1 MSWEHISNPL
11 VVTLKFPVKTRC
23 KLQEQ
28 LIIDNN
34 HYFFLCRHGHASW
47 MSMFLKMC
55 LNSKRCSVP
64 RKELASEM
72 VLCHHLPHLSL
83 CVCLCVCLSVS
94 VLPLSLFVCVYVSV
108 CLSICIYL
116 WLSLFSLSLCVCLCV
131 LVCLC
136 LSVSD
141 LCLSLPELSLTIHSL
156 SVEETVTFSPLYQ
169 SSLEITYHSML
180 TSGNGDAGSQDVKR
194 KSNIDW
200 HCRSVSV
207 KKEHQRY
214 TEFIVLDPTVRR
226 Q

>member
-11 VVTLKFPVKTRC
+11 VTLKFPIKTRC

-34 HYFFLCRHGHASW
+34 HYLFLCRHGHASW
-47 MSMFLKMC
+47 TSMFLKMC
-55 LNSKRCSVP
+55 LNSKGCSVP

-72 VLCHHLPHLSL
+72 VLRHHHPHLSL
-83 CVCLCVCLSVS
+83 CVCLCV
-94 VLPLSLFVCVYVSV
+94 FVC
-108 CLSICIYL
+108 
-116 WLSLFSLSLCVCLCV
+116 LSLFSLSVSLCMSMCA
-131 LVCLC
+131 C
-136 LSVSD
+136 LSVSFC
-141 LCLSLPELSLTIHSL
+141 LYLSLPELSLTIHSL

-194 KSNIDW
+194 KSNIEW

-214 TEFIVLDPTVRR
+214 TEFIVLGPTVRR